1 MKYTVE
7 LRPVA
12 ERERR
17 KLKNLALRQRV
28 NDALLA
34 LEDEPR
40 PHGVVKL
47 SGTVNEWR
55 IRIGDYRIIYEIDDE
70 EQRVTI
76 LRIAHR
82 RQVYR

>member
-1 MKYTVE
+1 
-7 LRPVA
+7 
-12 ERERR
+12 
-17 KLKNLALRQRV
+17 
-28 NDALLA
+28 LLA

>member
-1 MKYTVE
+1 MKYTVK
-7 LRPVA
+7 LRPLA
-12 ERERR
+12 ERELR
-17 KLKNLALRQRV
+17 KLKDLAIRQRV
-28 NDALLA
+28 NNALLG

-40 PHGVVKL
+40 PYGVTKL
-47 SGTVNEWR
+47 SSTVNEWR

-70 EQRVTI
+70 ERRVTI